1 MQHMKALPTPI
12 ENNDSVFEFLLGE
25 ARSLSKL
32 EAQDIASL
40 CAVVRGL
47 ALEYHQK
54 EQLAVARCLVSAR
67 LAVIQGGEG
76 LAFTT

>member
-1 MQHMKALPTPI
+1 MQHMKAAPTPI
-12 ENNDSVFEFLLGE
+12 ENSDSVFEFLLGE

-54 EQLAVARCLVSAR
+54 EQLAIARCLVSAR
-67 LAVIQGGEG
+67 LAVIQGG
-76 LAFTT
+76 